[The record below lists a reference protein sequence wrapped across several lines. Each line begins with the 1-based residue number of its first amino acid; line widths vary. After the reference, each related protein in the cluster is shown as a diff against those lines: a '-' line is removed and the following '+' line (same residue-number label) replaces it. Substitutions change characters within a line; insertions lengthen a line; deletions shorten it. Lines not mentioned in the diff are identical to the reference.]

1 MDHEEK
7 RDVRTRERERERERE
22 RLRVFAKMKKR
33 ICFVRQA

>member
-7 RDVRTRERERERERE
+7 RDVRTRERERERE